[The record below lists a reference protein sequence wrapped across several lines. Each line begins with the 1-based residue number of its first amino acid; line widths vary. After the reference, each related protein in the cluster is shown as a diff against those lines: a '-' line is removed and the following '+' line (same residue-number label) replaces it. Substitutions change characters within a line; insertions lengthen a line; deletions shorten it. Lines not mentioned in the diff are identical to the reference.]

1 MTKTIATNISDRD
14 FELFEKRVDELGMSK
29 SDYIKQLIFDDIGIK
44 QSILK
49 PVNNDGLLEKLKKA
63 FGVVEEPKTTPK
75 KVKQSR
81 NGRNPNSIWN
91 PTQTDRK
98 AVKGEII
105 LKGER
110 IMSRHINTIKKSY
123 TPFLLDINDVLF
135 LDEYYTN
142 QGHFIKKDIA
152 FIGDF
157 LNIRS
162 ESTVKKY
169 MAYIVDGVFDK
180 VIDEFKNKMD
190 KITFTCTVDGK
201 ITMNNDLTSINVN
214 SAREIIAIVENK
226 GFSETLVLNLQKAYE
241 YTPSLEVRI
250 ICENYNNSQLL
261 DLLKQPNK
269 NVVLNNPSKRR
280 NVIRN
285 NGVI

>member
-1 MTKTIATNISDRD
+1 MKTIATNIPDRD
-14 FELFEKRVDELGMSK
+14 FEIFEKRVDELGISK
-29 SDYIKQLIFDDIGIK
+29 SDYIKKLVYDDIGIK
-44 QSILK
+44 HGILK
-49 PVNNDGLLEKLKKA
+49 PTSNNGMLGRLKKV
-63 FGVVEEPKTTPK
+63 FGVVEEPKTVPK

-81 NGRNPNSIWN
+81 NGRSPNSIWN

-98 AVKGEII
+98 ATKGEII

-110 IMSRHINTIKKSY
+110 IMSRHLNSLKKSY
-123 TPFLLDINDVLF
+123 TAFLLDINEVLF
-135 LDEYYTN
+135 LDEYYTK
-142 QGHFIKKDIA
+142 QGHFIKRDIA

-162 ESTVKKY
+162 ESTVKTY

-180 VIDEFKNKMD
+180 IINEFKSKMD
-190 KITFTCTVDGK
+190 KITFTCTSDGK
-201 ITMNNDLTSINVN
+201 IAMNNGLTSINVN

-226 GFSETLVLNLQKAYE
+226 GFSERLVLDLQKAYD
-241 YTPSLEVRI
+241 YAPSLEVRI

-261 DLLKQPNK
+261 NLLRQPNK